1 MREEV
6 ESYPDD
12 TKVNWSDMAQR
23 YSIRN
28 TKGEIA
34 QNGGQVA
41 QEWLKSV
48 GVNVLRFK
56 RPCEQTGERI
66 RRKKL
71 RDAGGEIT
79 VATSQTIRSV
89 KKERRSCQ
97 GEYTVG
103 QHIAPRKVSYF
114 RL

>member
-34 QNGGQVA
+34 KNGGQVA
-41 QEWLKSV
+41 QEWLNQLASMY
-48 GVNVLRFK
+48 
-56 RPCEQTGERI
+56 
-66 RRKKL
+66 
-71 RDAGGEIT
+71 RDLKG
-79 VATSQTIRSV
+79 
-89 KKERRSCQ
+89 
-97 GEYTVG
+97 
-103 QHIAPRKVSYF
+103 HVS
-114 RL
+114 RLVRE